1 MRNIFTL
8 LALVL
13 TSFTFS
19 ATAQI
24 SIGASVGAQLP
35 MGDFGDVFNTG
46 FGING
51 VAKYDLNE
59 NMKVGLNVGYNSFGS
74 DLNGVSASLIPVTG
88 LFEYYLP
95 MEGFKPYIGADLGFY
110 NIKLEALGISD
121 SETYIG
127 FAPTAGV
134 LYDFTEQLSFNA
146 NLKYNYIDAD
156 NDNIT
161 YVGVNLGLVYKL

>member
-1 MRNIFTL
+1 MKNIFTL
-8 LALVL
+8 LALVMTFL
-13 TSFTFS
+13 TFS

-24 SIGASVGAQLP
+24 SVGASVGAQLP

-51 VAKYDLNE
+51 VAKYDVNE
-59 NMKVGLNVGYNSFGS
+59 NIKVGLNIGYNSFGS
-74 DLNGVSASLIPVTG
+74 DIDDVSASLIPITG

-95 MEGFKPYIGADLGFY
+95 MEGLKPYVGADLGFY
-110 NIKLEALGISD
+110 NIKLEVLGGSD
-121 SETYIG
+121 SETHIG

-134 LYDFTEQLSFNA
+134 LYDFTEQLSFVA
-146 NLKYNYIDAD
+146 NLKYNFIDTD

-161 YVGVNLGLVYKL
+161 YLGVNLGLVYKL